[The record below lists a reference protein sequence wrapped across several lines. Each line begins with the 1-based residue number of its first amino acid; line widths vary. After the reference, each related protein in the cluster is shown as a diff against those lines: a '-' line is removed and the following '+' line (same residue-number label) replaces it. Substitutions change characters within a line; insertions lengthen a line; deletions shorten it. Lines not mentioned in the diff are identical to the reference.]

1 MNFIVVGLNGERQDP
16 VTAHYNLGNGMR
28 TYNPALMRF
37 EAPDSM
43 SPFGPGGLHS
53 YAYCSEDPV
62 NRADPSGHFSISG
75 VIGICVGVLG
85 ILFTPVTGG
94 VSLAAMVSVGSVV
107 AGVASTALSITSEAV
122 NDPHT
127 ATVLGWTGI
136 ALGLLSGVCI
146 AAVGKLT
153 SEAQSAVGQAVRLF
167 RNANRVVAGI
177 EMRAMGGMA
186 DAAVQ
191 ESHSMNRILVAGS
204 ETSTTGHVMAENA
217 FEPNITSL
225 SRQTSAATV
234 SEDVNQLKRNIPALK
249 GYRAAGTGSSRLTEE
264 QRLMLNLQVRKTRLK
279 NLWNEGL
286 LNDSEYRR
294 AKQTIQE
301 INLNTKRAYQEI
313 DIAFSFLDDIHSPS
327 YAE

>member
-1 MNFIVVGLNGERQDP
+1 MNSIIVGLNGELQDP

-28 TYNPALMRF
+28 TFNPALMRF
-37 EAPDSM
+37 KAPDSM
-43 SPFGPGGLHS
+43 SPFGPGGLNS

-94 VSLAAMVSVGSVV
+94 VSLAATVSIGSVV
-107 AGVASTALSITSEAV
+107 AGVASTALSIASEAV

-127 ATVLGWTGI
+127 ATILGWTGI

-153 SEAQSAVGQAVRLF
+153 SEAQSAVGQAIRLF
-167 RNANRVVAGI
+167 RNTNRVVAGI
-177 EMRAMGGMA
+177 EMRAMGRMA

-191 ESHSMNRILVAGS
+191 ESHPMGRIGPVMS
-204 ETSTTGHVMAENA
+204 ENT

-234 SEDVNQLKRNIPALK
+234 GEDMNQLNRNIPALK

-279 NLWNEGL
+279 KLWNKGF

-301 INLNTKRAYQEI
+301 INLDTKRAYQEI
-313 DIAFSFLDDIHSPS
+313 DIIFSFLDDFHPLSFS
-327 YAE
+327 G